1 MNKFKVVTDSTVDLT
16 KEEILKYGIT
26 ITNLTSLL
34 EGITYV
40 DTLETQHRKDFVTI
54 VDKAKT
60 LPKSS
65 QPSIGEVVSVYEE
78 LTNEGY
84 DVISIHI
91 SSGLSG
97 TYESAVQAA
106 EMVEGNVVVIDSKYA
121 ARAMA
126 FQVLKACECAERG
139 MTVEETLPLIDE
151 VRENTTLNI
160 AVINLDNLVKGGRI
174 NSIAGGLNKLLNIKV
189 NLKLV
194 DGSLQTDTKGRG
206 TKSIVNRYSE
216 IIEAINNSDE
226 EVVSIGITHK
236 GLTDYSAKIIQ
247 MLKGKFPETDINVS
261 YACQAISVH
270 TGSHA
275 LALQILTK

>member
-40 DTLETQHRKDFVTI
+40 DTLETQNRKDFVTI
-54 VDKAKT
+54 VDQAKT

-65 QPSIGEVVSVYEE
+65 QPSSGEVVSVYEE
-78 LTNEGY
+78 LTNDGY

-97 TYESAVQAA
+97 TYESSVQAA

-126 FQVLKACECAERG
+126 FQVLKACECAEKG
-139 MTVEETLPLIDE
+139 MTVEETLPLIEE

-160 AVINLDNLVKGGRI
+160 AVINLDNLIKGGRI
-174 NSIAGGLNKLLNIKV
+174 NNILGGFTKLLNIKV
-189 NLKLV
+189 NLNLV
-194 DGSLQTDTKGRG
+194 DGSLQPDIKGRG
-206 TKSIVNRYSE
+206 TKTIVNMYSE
-216 IIEAINNSDE
+216 IINNINNSDKK
-226 EVVSIGITHK
+226 VVAIGITHT
-236 GLTDYSAKIIQ
+236 GLTDYSDKIIK
-247 MLKGKFPETDINVS
+247 MLIDNFPDAEVTIS

-270 TGSHA
+270 TGSNA

>member
-54 VDKAKT
+54 VDQAKT

-78 LTNEGY
+78 LTNDGY

-126 FQVLKACECAERG
+126 FQVLKACECAEKG
-139 MTVEETLPLIDE
+139 MTVEETLPLIEE

-160 AVINLDNLVKGGRI
+160 AVINLDNLIKGGRI
-174 NSIAGGLNKLLNIKV
+174 NNILGGFTKLLNIKV
-189 NLKLV
+189 NLNLV
-194 DGSLQTDTKGRG
+194 DGSLQPDIKGRG
-206 TKSIVNRYSE
+206 TKTIVNRYSE
-216 IIEAINNSDE
+216 IINNINNSDKK
-226 EVVSIGITHK
+226 VVAIGITHT
-236 GLTDYSAKIIQ
+236 GLTDYSDKIIN
-247 MLKGKFPETDINVS
+247 MLKDNFPDTEVNIS

-270 TGSHA
+270 TGSNA

>member
-16 KEEILKYGIT
+16 KEEIEKYGIT
-26 ITNLTSLL
+26 ITSLSSLL

-40 DTLETQHRKDFVTI
+40 DTLETKNRKDFVTV
-54 VDKAKT
+54 VDQAKT

-65 QPSIGEVVSVYEE
+65 QPSLGEVVSVYEE

-84 DVISIHI
+84 EVISIHI

-126 FQVLKACECAERG
+126 FQVLKACECAEKG
-139 MTVEETLPLIDE
+139 MTVEETLPLINE

-160 AVINLDNLVKGGRI
+160 AVINLDNLIKGGRI
-174 NSIAGGLNKLLNIKV
+174 NSIAGGFTKLLNIKV

-194 DGSLQTDTKGRG
+194 DGALQTDTKGRG
-206 TKSIVNRYSE
+206 TKAIVNRYSE
-216 IIEAINNSDE
+216 IIEDISKSEDE
-226 EVVSIGITHK
+226 VIAIGITHT
-236 GLTDYSAKIIQ
+236 GLTEYSAKIIQ
-247 MLKGKFPETDINVS
+247 MLKETFPDTTINVS

-270 TGSHA
+270 TGSNA